1 MQKFRVVLKKAFTP
15 VTIMLI
21 PHSNSRSINL
31 KVPSVGIVISVLLWF
46 IGTGYVL
53 SVAVDALEYKRMKE
67 NLSYYSSQFI
77 ELKSTITSL
86 KKAESELS
94 RLFSFKTKEQVLK
107 NIDDSDSGSLD
118 MNNLKEQIRV
128 SMESVGEIKDFLS
141 QQRDIYVATPAGWP
155 VEGHVTSSFGERV
168 HPRSGA
174 PDFHSGIDIASE
186 PGNPVRAT
194 ADGIVSFSGWSG
206 GGGNLVVLEHGF
218 GFSTYY
224 AHNKMVIVKVGQKVK
239 RGELVGYVGSTGNS
253 TGPHL
258 HYEVWQEGKVMNP
271 MKFIQGRS

>member
-21 PHSNSRSINL
+21 PHSNSRSFNL
-31 KVPSVGIVISVLLWF
+31 KIPSVGIFISVLLWF

-118 MNNLKEQIRV
+118 MHNLKEQIKV

-141 QQRDIYVATPAGWP
+141 QQKDLYMATPVGWP
-155 VEGHVTSSFGERV
+155 VEGHITSPYGDRV
-168 HPRSGA
+168 HPRSGE

-186 PGNPVRAT
+186 PGNSVRAT

-218 GFSTYY
+218 GYSTYY
-224 AHNKMVIVKVGQKVK
+224 AHNKMVVVRVGQKVK

-258 HYEVWQEGKVMNP
+258 HYEVWREGKVLNP
-271 MKFIQGRS
+271 MKYIQGRS